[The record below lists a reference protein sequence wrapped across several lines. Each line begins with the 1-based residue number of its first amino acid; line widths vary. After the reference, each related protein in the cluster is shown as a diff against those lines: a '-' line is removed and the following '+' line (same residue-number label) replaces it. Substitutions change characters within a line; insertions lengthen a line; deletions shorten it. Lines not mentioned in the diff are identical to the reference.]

1 MEAGTIPSELGK
13 LVQLTTLYSR
23 GTYAFV
29 RISNSYTLSNVR
41 QLSHLE
47 CICPNVRQWS
57 ALF

>member
-29 RISNSYTLSNVR
+29 RISTLYTLSHAR
-41 QLSHLE
+41 QLSHLD
-47 CICPNVRQWS
+47 CICHHVRQWS